1 MVCLSLQRDNDTDLW
16 ITLRGKLYKCLQITV
31 LFQLNRM
38 NEKWLSVL
46 LLITHCKMVHS
57 CGSDVLKD
65 RSKHSSLGK
74 RVIFGESRGERNKFC
89 RKGEK
94 EILLLSFVQANLWSW
109 KCDYKSTLAFEVLK
123 YFIFYVRQS
132 SLALHHI
139 SFGRDLLKCF
149 GWL

>member
-16 ITLRGKLYKCLQITV
+16 IILSRKLYKCLQITV

-38 NEKWLSVL
+38 NEKWISVL
-46 LLITHCKMVHS
+46 VLITHCKMVCLS
-57 CGSDVLKD
+57 GTDVLKD

-74 RVIFGESRGERNKFC
+74 RVIFRESRGERKFC

-94 EILLLSFVQANLWSW
+94 EILVLSFVQAYHWLW
-109 KCDYKSTLAFEVLK
+109 KCDYKSTLAFEILQ

-132 SLALHHI
+132 SLALNHI

-149 GWL
+149 GSF